1 MKKSVQTAI
10 VREVEEVTTG
20 NSNGNFCVVKPALL
34 QSYTCPFASQNLP
47 FCQDSRQLST
57 KVLTHKLYRNKRYNT
72 YIKANNLHPQ
82 SGNWPW
88 SPTLFTNSSG
98 FPSDLGRITTFRL
111 HGGFYPIRGLLVL
124 TQVGHES
131 VMSYISCRSY
141 HFPSDFV
148 HLPAVLLA
156 ILFCIAS
163 LRLQQTDHQTAR
175 QSNDTDS
182 KPIDRLVFKQ
192 VYSGTQYNIRRNI
205 LNVTI
210 KKCCPVGSNTFL
222 FGFKFYQS
230 TIWTVARR
238 S

>member
-47 FCQDSRQLST
+47 FCQDSRQFST
-57 KVLTHKLYRNKRYNT
+57 KVLTHKLTGTKDITHTSKQTT
-72 YIKANNLHPQ
+72 YIPNQATDREVQHSSPFERFSKWFGPHYNIPAAWRFLPN
-82 SGNWPW
+82 SW
-88 SPTLFTNSSG
+88 SPCFNTSRSWE
-98 FPSDLGRITTFRL
+98 RYVL
-111 HGGFYPIRGLLVL
+111 HI
-124 TQVGHES
+124 
-131 VMSYISCRSY
+131 MSFI

-148 HLPAVLLA
+148 HLPAVLLV

-205 LNVTI
+205 LNLT
-210 KKCCPVGSNTFL
+210 
-222 FGFKFYQS
+222 
-230 TIWTVARR
+230 
-238 S
+238 